1 VSETQPFKP
10 ENSAQFERLAFDRR
24 DGVATSKKTTM
35 VTGQEGKENDVQLE
49 SLEVQLKRLE
59 TENRILKL
67 QQENALLKQ
76 QLTGAVVPAVG
87 APPPP
92 PHHRQSYPP
101 SSHSESRVQRE
112 NIRPRPFDGP
122 FCEDERCFGPP
133 RHSYPPAHRE
143 HTPPHCDGCS
153 HRSGNNMEREHGD
166 YHEHHGRCQ
175 LLTSDISCNNE
186 CKCCCALLTD

>member
-1 VSETQPFKP
+1 MSETQPFKP

-59 TENRILKL
+59 TENRVLKL

-92 PHHRQSYPP
+92 CWRTTQ
-101 SSHSESRVQRE
+101 
-112 NIRPRPFDGP
+112 
-122 FCEDERCFGPP
+122 
-133 RHSYPPAHRE
+133 
-143 HTPPHCDGCS
+143 
-153 HRSGNNMEREHGD
+153 NM
-166 YHEHHGRCQ
+166 
-175 LLTSDISCNNE
+175 
-186 CKCCCALLTD
+186 CASP